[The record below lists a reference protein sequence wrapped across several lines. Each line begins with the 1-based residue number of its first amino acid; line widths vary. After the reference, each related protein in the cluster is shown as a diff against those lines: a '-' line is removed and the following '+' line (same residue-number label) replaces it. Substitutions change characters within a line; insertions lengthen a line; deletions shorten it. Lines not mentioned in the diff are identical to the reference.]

1 MLAYYINLINQQEKE
16 EQKEQQPIERK
27 SVSSKKVEE
36 TNDSK
41 IEEESTTKERHASP
55 KKPAK
60 WLAREEAER
69 IIATILEKRP
79 GRAEFSVPQM
89 LEKKKKERK
98 SEEQR
103 NTVLDEKK
111 SQQHNSDVVVAEEK
125 AESHPAL
132 VVEAVA
138 APPRKRG
145 RPRKTDPF
153 KVVDQALGSNKE
165 IPDAPIE
172 VESKPRVS
180 DDVLSMIISEGKI
193 NLEAGGKPD
202 NSLSSVKTTLEEI
215 EKEAPKIAFGT
226 ISSSGRGK
234 KNKSKSM
241 SVETKLGETVTLGA
255 VPDTKES
262 SFTLD
267 VEELGR
273 RQSKWWRKPVALEI
287 VPYEVELVKSLHELR
302 SVYEAQL
309 MSHSVYDGQHNRPSL
324 ASRMLV
330 VFPFR

>member
-36 TNDSK
+36 TTDSK
-41 IEEESTTKERHASP
+41 LEEESATKERHTSP

-79 GRAEFSVPQM
+79 GRAEFSVPQI

-98 SEEQR
+98 SEEH
-103 NTVLDEKK
+103 NTMVEEKFE
-111 SQQHNSDVVVAEEK
+111 QHNSEVVVAEKK
-125 AESHPAL
+125 AEPASPL

-138 APPRKRG
+138 APRKRG
-145 RPRKTDPF
+145 RPRKSDPF
-153 KVVDQALGSNKE
+153 KVVDQALDSKE

-172 VESKPRVS
+172 VESKPRVPVGGDS
-180 DDVLSMIISEGKI
+180 VDVFSSFPVGG
-193 NLEAGGKPD
+193 NLEAGNAD
-202 NSLSSVKTTLEEI
+202 NSLSSVKTTLEI
-215 EKEAPKIAFGT
+215 EKEAPQIAFGT

-234 KNKSKSM
+234 KKKSKSM

-255 VPDTKES
+255 VPDTKET
-262 SFTLD
+262 SFIVD
-267 VEELGR
+267 VEESNR
-273 RQSKWWRKPVALEI
+273 RHSKWWRKPVALDI
-287 VPYEVELVKSLHELR
+287 VPYEVELEKSLHELR

-309 MSHSVYDGQHNRPSL
+309 MSHLVDDGQHNRPSL